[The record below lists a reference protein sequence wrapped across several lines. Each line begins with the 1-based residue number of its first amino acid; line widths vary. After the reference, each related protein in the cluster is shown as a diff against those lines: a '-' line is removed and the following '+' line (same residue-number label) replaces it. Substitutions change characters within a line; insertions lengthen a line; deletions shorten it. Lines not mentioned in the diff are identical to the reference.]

1 MGMCAD
7 YNINEIIDDIEDTIE
22 YISLKIEIE
31 KAKEE
36 AARREQLRTAIAAK
50 RTFKWLSDI

>member
-1 MGMCAD
+1 MGMCEN
-7 YNINEIIDDIEDTIE
+7 YNINETIETVEDTVE

-31 KAKEE
+31 KEKEK
-36 AARREQLRTAIAAK
+36 ARQEQLRTAIAAK